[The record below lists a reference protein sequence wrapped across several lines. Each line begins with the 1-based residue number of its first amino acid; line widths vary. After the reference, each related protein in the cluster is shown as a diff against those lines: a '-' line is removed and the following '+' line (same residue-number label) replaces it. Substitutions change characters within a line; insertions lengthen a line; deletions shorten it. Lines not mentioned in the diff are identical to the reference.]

1 MKYIIFLLVIL
12 IKMSLAMVTGKTD
25 NTIAG
30 TVGQMPEVV
39 VTAERYEDE
48 DKVWVG
54 MLDTVVVTAPRV
66 KVFTG
71 RTEDKSSTNHN
82 LLFPG
87 LIFLGAL
94 SLSSLSWF
102 VYRHY
107 LPRRR
112 RLQDCPC

>member
-1 MKYIIFLLVIL
+1 MKGVIILLAIL
-12 IKMSLAMVTGKTD
+12 IKMSFAVMPEETD
-25 NTIAG
+25 NAIVDS
-30 TVGQMPEVV
+30 VGHLPEIM

-71 RTEDKSSTNHN
+71 SAADKNSSDRN
-82 LLFPG
+82 LLFAG
-87 LIFLGAL
+87 LVFLGAL
-94 SLSSLSWF
+94 SLGSLSWF
-102 VYRHY
+102 VSRHY

-112 RLQDCPC
+112 RLQDCSC